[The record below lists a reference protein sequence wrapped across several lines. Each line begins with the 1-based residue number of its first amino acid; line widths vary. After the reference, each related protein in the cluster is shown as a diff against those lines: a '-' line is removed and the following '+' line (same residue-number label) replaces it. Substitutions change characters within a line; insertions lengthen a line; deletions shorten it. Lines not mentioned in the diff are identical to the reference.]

1 MHPTGATAPTA
12 PTRSPYMNTSAWRT
26 LGWLLTAIGVG
37 GLVLLGGA
45 FAAGAISNPL
55 LELGRA
61 ISTGLASGG
70 VVLLAVAR
78 LAEDRRACETGI
90 RAEMDNW
97 KTALRADLDARE
109 AGVRSDFS
117 ALMVTLRRMEETLA
131 KALPEPI
138 TGGEREKAW
147 WEGYNHAA
155 KDFSSAGSVVPMP
168 PARGPAR
175 NSIGHN

>member
-12 PTRSPYMNTSAWRT
+12 TRSPYMNTGAWRT

-37 GLVLLGGA
+37 GLILLGGA

-97 KTALRADLDARE
+97 KAALRADLDARE
-109 AGVRSDFS
+109 AGVRSDFG
-117 ALMVTLRRMEETLA
+117 ALMVTLRRMEELA
-131 KALPEPI
+131 ADSNNEAYWRGVADCARDLAGKG
-138 TGGEREKAW
+138 GGEI
-147 WEGYNHAA
+147 
-155 KDFSSAGSVVPMP
+155 VPIH
-168 PARGPAR
+168 PARQRGTDQ
-175 NSIGHN
+175 SC